1 MLGGAERKTLFMV
14 AAEWRGMAGIP
25 EVIAERTGRVGA
37 IDVDV
42 PGAGW
47 P

>member
-1 MLGGAERKTLFMV
+1 MLGGVDGKTLFVM

-25 EVIAERTGRVGA
+25 DVIKERTGRVLA